1 MPKKTAVIT
10 GGAGFLGSHL
20 AERLVDGGWHLRIL
34 DDLSAGRK
42 GNLSA
47 VINRVDFR
55 RGDILDDKVLNKIMT
70 GADVVF
76 HLAAKISVTESFKE
90 PESYARVN
98 VAGLIQVL
106 EAARKRGVRRL
117 IFPSSASVY
126 GDDLSLPKKETSGL
140 FPASPYAV
148 TKVLGEALCRVYCE
162 DRDVETVALRFFN
175 IYGPRQDPRSPY
187 ASVIPKF
194 IDALS
199 RGERPTI
206 FGDGEQTRDFVHV
219 DDAVKAMILA
229 ARRKDAAGEV
239 FNIASGTGTS
249 IVDVFE
255 SVRVAGGWSGKPRIA
270 PARPGEVKYSRASI
284 AKARRIL
291 GFKPAVSLDDGIR
304 RLVRNR

>member
-10 GGAGFLGSHL
+10 GGAGFLGSRL
-20 AERLVDGGWHLRIL
+20 AERLVDSGWHLWIL
-34 DDLSAGRK
+34 DDLSGGCK

-47 VINRVDFR
+47 VIDRVDFR

-106 EAARKRGVRRL
+106 EAARKCHVRRL

-126 GDDLSLPKKETSGL
+126 GDDPSLPKKETSGL

-148 TKVLGEALCRVYCE
+148 TKVLGEALCRVYGE
-162 DRDVETVALRFFN
+162 DRDIETVALRFFN

-187 ASVIPKF
+187 ASVIPRF
-194 IDALS
+194 IDALA
-199 RGERPTI
+199 RGKRPII

-229 ARRKDAAGEV
+229 ASRRGPAGEV
-239 FNIASGTGTS
+239 LNIASGVGTS
-249 IVDVFE
+249 IIDVFE
-255 SVRVAGGWSGKPRIA
+255 SVRKAGGWSEKPRFA
-270 PARPGEVKYSRASI
+270 PARPGEVRHSRASI

-291 GFKPAVSLDDGIR
+291 GFKPTVSLESGIR
-304 RLVRNR
+304 RLVGDW

>member
-20 AERLVDGGWHLRIL
+20 AEHLVDGGWRVRIL
-34 DDLSAGRK
+34 DDLSTGRK

-47 VINRVDFR
+47 VIDRVDFK
-55 RGDILDDKVLNKIMT
+55 RGDILDAKALNKIMA

-76 HLAAKISVTESFKE
+76 HLAAKVSVTESFKE

-98 VAGLIQVL
+98 VVGLIEVL
-106 EAARKRGVRRL
+106 KAARRRGVRRL

-126 GDDLSLPKKETSGL
+126 GDDPSLPKKESSGL

-148 TKVLGEALCRVYCE
+148 TKVLGEALCRVYYE
-162 DRDVETVALRFFN
+162 DHDLETVALRFFN

-194 IDALS
+194 IDAFS
-199 RGERPTI
+199 RGERPVI
-206 FGDGEQTRDFVHV
+206 FGDGNQTRDFVHV

-229 ARRKDAAGEV
+229 ARRKGAPGEV
-239 FNIASGTGTS
+239 FNIASGAGTP
-249 IVDVFE
+249 IIDLLE
-255 SVRVAGGWSGKPRIA
+255 SVRMAGGWSRKPRFA
-270 PARPGEVKYSRASI
+270 PARPGEIKHSRASI
-284 AKARRIL
+284 AKARRVL
-291 GFKPAVSLDDGIR
+291 GFRPAVSLDDGIG
-304 RLVRNR
+304 RLVGNR

>member
-20 AERLVDGGWHLRIL
+20 AERLVDSGWHLRIL

-42 GNLSA
+42 DNLSA
-47 VINRVDFR
+47 VIDRVDFR
-55 RGDILDDKVLNKIMT
+55 RGDILDDTVLDEIMT

-76 HLAAKISVTESFKE
+76 HLAAKISVPESFKE

-106 EAARKRGVRRL
+106 EAARRRGVQRL

-126 GDDLSLPKKETSGL
+126 GDDPSLPKKEISGL
-140 FPASPYAV
+140 YPASPYAV

-175 IYGPRQDPRSPY
+175 IYGSRQDPRSPY
-187 ASVIPKF
+187 ASVIPRF
-194 IDALS
+194 IDALA
-199 RGERPTI
+199 RGKRPII
-206 FGDGEQTRDFVHV
+206 FGDGRQTRDFVHV

-229 ARRKDAAGEV
+229 ARRKGAAGEV
-239 FNIASGTGTS
+239 LNIASGAGTP
-249 IVDVFE
+249 IIDVFE
-255 SVRVAGGWSGKPRIA
+255 SVRAAGGWSGKPKFA
-270 PARPGEVKYSRASI
+270 PARPGEIKHSRASI
-284 AKARRIL
+284 AKARRVL
-291 GFKPAVSLDDGIR
+291 GFKPAVSLESGLR
-304 RLVRNR
+304 RLVGDR